1 MQSGVV
7 EFEFSAW
14 SEAYPALAK
23 EMTQGQAQGYFDLA
37 CLSLNNT
44 PTSLVRDLHERR
56 VLLWLLVAHQA
67 QLGANGSASGGL
79 VGRVASASRG
89 SVSVSSDT
97 SGLPK
102 DAGWFGQT
110 QYGLT
115 FWQATAQYRQMRLLP
130 GRPHLARI
138 WP

>member
-1 MQSGVV
+1 MTSHIVDFDV
-7 EFEFSAW
+7 AAW
-14 SEAYPALAK
+14 SAAYPTLAK
-23 EMTQGQAQGYFDLA
+23 DLTPGQAQGYFDLA

-44 PTSLVRDLHERR
+44 AASLVRDLNERR

-67 QLGANGSASGGL
+67 QLGAMSSQSGGM
-79 VGRVASASRG
+79 VGRVSSASRG

-97 SGLPK
+97 HSLPR

-115 FWQATAQYRQMRLLP
+115 YWQATVKYRQMRMIP
-130 GRPHLARI
+130 GRPHPARI